1 MIGKFRKQ
9 VLAYDSSE
17 RFRIAEESSRETPSR
32 PSPEPFFT
40 VHSHQGA
47 VLAMVLWLFILRGI
61 ALEFRDHIA
70 SPVWTPFWDVCLPTF
85 REPPQCNLML
95 DPV

>member
-1 MIGKFRKQ
+1 M
-9 VLAYDSSE
+9 
-17 RFRIAEESSRETPSR
+17 
-32 PSPEPFFT
+32 
-40 VHSHQGA
+40 HSHQGA

-85 REPPQCNLML
+85 RVPAQGNLMW